1 MRLPRLPE
9 WTQVPIAAAKSWNE
23 DGAFKHSAAVSFYT
37 LFSLA
42 PITIISLG
50 IASFVFGPEAASAQ
64 FSNQMADLVGKESAE
79 FIQKTVQA
87 SQPQQQGWT
96 STVVGLV
103 VLVVGAT
110 TVFAQLQESLNAIWG
125 VRTRPE
131 RSGWLVLLV
140 RRLISFAMVLT
151 LGFLL
156 LVSLILTTVLTA
168 VVSYA
173 DDLVPV
179 PPILL
184 SAADMVVALG
194 VVTLLFAM
202 VFKIMPDVHLRW
214 RDVWRGALVTA
225 LLFSIGRLLIALY
238 LSHST
243 VASAYGA
250 AGSLVALLIWI
261 YYSCAILFYGA
272 KFTRAHREKNGL
284 PVKPKSK
291 AMLVREVLEEE
302 SGGERVRRAD
312 AAGEQGGG
320 KEVRL
325 KDGPPGG
332 RRA

>member
-1 MRLPRLPE
+1 M
-9 WTQVPIAAAKSWNE
+9 
-23 DGAFKHSAAVSFYT
+23 
-37 LFSLA
+37 
-42 PITIISLG
+42 
-50 IASFVFGPEAASAQ
+50 
-64 FSNQMADLVGKESAE
+64 
-79 FIQKTVQA
+79 
-87 SQPQQQGWT
+87 
-96 STVVGLV
+96 
-103 VLVVGAT
+103 
-110 TVFAQLQESLNAIWG
+110 
-125 VRTRPE
+125 
-131 RSGWLVLLV
+131 
-140 RRLISFAMVLT
+140 
-151 LGFLL
+151 
-156 LVSLILTTVLTA
+156 
-168 VVSYA
+168 
-173 DDLVPV
+173 
-179 PPILL
+179 
-184 SAADMVVALG
+184 
-194 VVTLLFAM
+194 FAM

-261 YYSCAILFYGA
+261 YSSCAILFYGA

-325 KDGPPGG
+325 KDGPPDG